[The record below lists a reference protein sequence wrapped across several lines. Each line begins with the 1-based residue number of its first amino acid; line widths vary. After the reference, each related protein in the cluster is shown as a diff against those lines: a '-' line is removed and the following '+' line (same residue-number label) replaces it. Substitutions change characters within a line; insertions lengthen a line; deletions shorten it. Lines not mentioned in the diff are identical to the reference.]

1 MADKTDSVYGM
12 IVEIVRQETLY
23 LRHYMGQVL
32 SQTDEL
38 NIGMVQVAVP
48 ELGWTTSD
56 LAPWCYPRQ
65 LHSMSVPEVGEWV
78 EVYFLNGDMNRPVY
92 ITNCTELKKDDNKY
106 CVPEWY
112 VGDPKLRVIYQSPLS
127 KKGIKLDDTQN
138 ILTIDEDNI
147 VLIDGSTEPYVLGD
161 KLNTYLTN
169 FINTIFNLHTHIV
182 TDPVS
187 GPLTSTPPAPT
198 GTAPSDI
205 LSTKIKGQ

>member
-38 NIGMVQVAVP
+38 NIGMVQVSVP

-92 ITNCTELKKDDNKY
+92 ITNCTELKKDDNKN

-138 ILTIDEDNI
+138 ILTIDEENI
-147 VLIDGSTEPYVLGD
+147 VLIDGSTEPYVLGN
-161 KLNTYLTN
+161 KIVTYLTN
-169 FINTIFNLHTHIV
+169 QIGLLNTALGAKL
-182 TDPVS
+182 DGS
-187 GPLTSTPPAPT
+187 GTPGGLSAPT
-198 GTAPSDI
+198 DI

>member
-38 NIGMVQVAVP
+38 NIGMVQVSVP

-92 ITNCTELKKDDNKY
+92 ITNCTELKKDDNKN

-138 ILTIDEDNI
+138 ILTIDEENI
-147 VLIDGSTEPYVLGD
+147 VLIDGSTEPYVLGN
-161 KLNTYLTN
+161 KLNTFLTN
-169 FINTIFNLHTHIV
+169 MITAEIAFHTHPYVDTPIGAS
-182 TDPVS
+182 TTGPPS
-187 GPLTSTPPAPT
+187 GPFTS
-198 GTAPSDI
+198 PSDI